1 MTSGALTV
9 FVLGLRHGADPDHLA
24 AIDNVTRNSVERS
37 PRLARIVGTLFAG
50 GHTVMVLAL
59 AALAGY
65 LGTRLTAHSMLVEA
79 IGTWV
84 SIGVLLLLAAFNLV
98 AIIAKRNISPRGVR
112 TSLLPKVL
120 REAASPW
127 LAVPIGLLFGVGFET
142 SSQIAAFT
150 VAFGA
155 DVAGALVVGVMFCLG
170 MACTDTLDCLFVQRL
185 VAHKTTTATRLMR
198 VWILAVSLF
207 AIAVALYELEQAVG
221 FRPIVPELTMSCIL
235 TSLLGAVYLG
245 VYFAAR
251 RHSGGLTATT

>member
-98 AIIAKRNISPRGVR
+98 AIIAKR
-112 TSLLPKVL
+112 
-120 REAASPW
+120 
-127 LAVPIGLLFGVGFET
+127 
-142 SSQIAAFT
+142 
-150 VAFGA
+150 
-155 DVAGALVVGVMFCLG
+155 
-170 MACTDTLDCLFVQRL
+170 
-185 VAHKTTTATRLMR
+185 
-198 VWILAVSLF
+198 
-207 AIAVALYELEQAVG
+207 
-221 FRPIVPELTMSCIL
+221 
-235 TSLLGAVYLG
+235 
-245 VYFAAR
+245 
-251 RHSGGLTATT
+251 